1 MTWKGPFVISEF
13 EKTTS
18 PADGEFTSFIRM
30 VFEIR
35 LRAEW
40 PNLLGR
46 IAVAHGF
53 DVMHLTLIIDALKMH
68 DSPRSDMTVTSDALE
83 LDGLGEFADELKIRF
98 VTRGGN

>member
-1 MTWKGPFVISEF
+1 MISQF

-18 PADGEFTSFIRM
+18 TADCEFTSFVRV
-30 VFEIR
+30 VFDMR
-35 LRAEW
+35 LRAEQ

-46 IAVAHGF
+46 IVVAHGF

-68 DSPRSDMTVTSDALE
+68 DSPVSDLTVTGDALE
-83 LDGLGEFADELKIRF
+83 SDGMGEFADELKIRF